1 MKSKYCNA
9 KNIKAELDGYV
20 MGQEQGTKMIA
31 MAIAQHLLKS
41 QNPSQQPYRRT
52 DNVLLIG
59 PTGCGKTETFRVL
72 QRLETDFECPV
83 LMFNILDYAATKTWQ
98 GDSITEIFT
107 KIFQEAGKIF
117 DETNDGEVTPKER
130 KDKVVEI
137 ANRAII
143 LFDEIDK
150 IALDGDGKARQF
162 LKEYQSNLL
171 KIVEGNTYDVGTF
184 TYDNG
189 SDEPFEMENIVLD
202 TTNMM
207 FILLGAFDG
216 IQNITLR
223 RLYQEKLSKNPTLFH
238 TVYQDTRI
246 GFMAPQESHETQEPK
261 TEEYTYEQLI
271 PTQED
276 IIQYGFMRE
285 LVGRIAVR
293 TVYKPLSEDALVN
306 IMLHAKT
313 SAYREWKNNF
323 EQNGHGLKCDR
334 AALREIAQI
343 SIKRGTGARGL
354 SNVFSEL
361 LMPTLYELS
370 GDTRFIRCL
379 LRGKEIRAHK
389 PPLLHDRTE
398 QQRKLFH
405 KYWENVSKKIRKR
418 KETQPKSENP

>member
-1 MKSKYCNA
+1 MKNKYCNA

-41 QNPSQQPYRRT
+41 QNPSQRPYRRT

-72 QRLETDFECPV
+72 QKLETDFGCPV

-98 GDSITEIFT
+98 GDSITAIFL
-107 KIFQEAGKIF
+107 KVFEEAGKIF
-117 DETNDGEVTPKER
+117 DKLNDGEVTPDER
-130 KDKVVEI
+130 KEGVVEI

-150 IALDGDGKARQF
+150 IALDGDGKSRQF

-189 SDEPFEMENIVLD
+189 SDTPCEINDIVLD

-207 FILLGAFDG
+207 FIMLGAFDG
-216 IQNITLR
+216 IEDITR
-223 RLYQEKLSKNPTLFH
+223 YRLYREEITKKPEKQNPAH

-246 GFMAPQESHETQEPK
+246 GFMAPQESHETQEPQ

-276 IIQYGFMRE
+276 VIQYGFMRE

-293 TVYKPLSEDALVN
+293 TVYKPLSEAALVD
-306 IMLHAKT
+306 ILLHAKT
-313 SAYREWKNNF
+313 SAYREWQDNF
-323 EQNGHGLKCDR
+323 EQNGHGLACDR

-343 SIKRGTGARGL
+343 SIERGTGARGL

-370 GDTRFIRCL
+370 GNDHFIRCL

-389 PPLLHDRTE
+389 APLLHDRE
-398 QQRKLFH
+398 PH
-405 KYWENVSKKIRKR
+405 IKKRRERILKHY
-418 KETQPKSENP
+418 KKFMGKCFPKKAT